1 MSELCYKA
9 SNNKYSNCP
18 PRMDDGRHFTD
29 YRGNCYVNNLI
40 RANNNTFNSYQ
51 YRMFLTQNADN
62 MMQMNR
68 TNACQKNC
76 CGPCPEEF
84 AGTMLPEK
92 YQVSCDKHTCNRQ
105 IVNPDGLGD
114 GRKYFTTP
122 QNCADFP
129 SAWPKDQATNQCQS
143 PQDLANY
150 YGYEEQSS
158 SILRN
163 ASPFGGNVL
172 GGGDGRVNK

>member
-1 MSELCYKA
+1 MSSCYKT
-9 SNNKYSNCP
+9 SDNKHFGCP
-18 PRMDDGRHFTD
+18 PRMSDGRHFTD
-29 YRGNCYVNNLI
+29 YRPSCAINSVIKEDNKIQSSFQFRNFLQNNAEDLLDI
-40 RANNNTFNSYQ
+40 
-51 YRMFLTQNADN
+51 
-62 MMQMNR
+62 NR
-68 TNACQKNC
+68 KYACEKNC

-92 YQVSCDKHTCNRQ
+92 YQVSCDKHTCSRK
-105 IVNPDGLGD
+105 IINPDGLGD